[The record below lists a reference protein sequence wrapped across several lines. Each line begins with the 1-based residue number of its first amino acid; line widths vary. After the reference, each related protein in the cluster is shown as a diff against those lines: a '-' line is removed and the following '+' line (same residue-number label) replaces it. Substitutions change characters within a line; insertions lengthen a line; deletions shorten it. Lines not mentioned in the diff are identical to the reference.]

1 MNGDKK
7 IELADGINFTVKEV
21 DSALNSSEIIPEEWV
36 DFMQFLI
43 SNWEGI
49 TETDSNPN
57 SPTDFPLPFSALNCA
72 ELFSHRE
79 FDQLLHQIIVASF
92 SQSNTVTFDWEQVF
106 SYACDIYTAKLN
118 NFATTGAFNRL
129 RSIVAQYNNPT
140 GLAEEKKQI
149 EPNYGSPY
157 CVLGNE
163 HISFFEILRESRAIQ
178 GGFGV
183 LYNSVHISEFIDY
196 YRKVIQLGNSLT
208 ARLDAVWGINRYLLL
223 MRRLDS
229 IYVNFQHEEAEKRRK
244 DK

>member
-1 MNGDKK
+1 LNGSKK
-7 IELADGINFTVKEV
+7 IELADGISFTVKEV

-43 SNWEGI
+43 SDWEGI
-49 TETDSNPN
+49 TETDANPN
-57 SPTDFPLPFSALNCA
+57 SPTDSSLPFSALNCA

-79 FDQLLHQIIVASF
+79 FDQLLYQIIVTSF
-92 SQSNTVTFDWEQVF
+92 SQSNAGIFDWEQVF
-106 SYACDIYTAKLN
+106 SYACDIYAAKLN
-118 NFATTGAFNRL
+118 NFTTNGAFNRL
-129 RSIVAQYNNPT
+129 RSIIAQYNNPA
-140 GLAEEKKQI
+140 GVEEKQQI
-149 EPNYGSPY
+149 EPHYGSPY
-157 CVLGNE
+157 YVLGNE

-183 LYNSVHISEFIDY
+183 IYNSVHISEFIDY
-196 YRKVIQLGNSLT
+196 YIKVIQSGNSFT
-208 ARLDAVWGINRYLLL
+208 ARLDSVWGINRYLLL